1 MLSSVLWAELNLQ
14 QERRCVWIVARHT
27 FFVYSMQSGLE
38 VYVNGLSLIHI
49 YTPLMDGAVWGA
61 DLPKSPVMLNPQFSG
76 APEPIDVF
84 MVPAGRWSDGTAAP
98 VM

>member
-38 VYVNGLSLIHI
+38 VYVNGFNGC
-49 YTPLMDGAVWGA
+49 TE
-61 DLPKSPVMLNPQFSG
+61 K
-76 APEPIDVF
+76 
-84 MVPAGRWSDGTAAP
+84 
-98 VM
+98 